1 MTFWDTECPACL
13 AKRGAIVDE
22 FRTWLKQPFSAD
34 MDAFH
39 WFLFFGL
46 IIAISILWGFALRTV
61 AVVTSA

>member
-1 MTFWDTECPACL
+1 MRVWDTECASCL
-13 AKRGAIVDE
+13 ETRGRIMDT
-22 FRTWLKQPFSAD
+22 FKTWLRQPFSAD

-46 IIAISILWGFALRTV
+46 VIAISVLWGFALRTV

>member
-1 MTFWDTECPACL
+1 MDT
-13 AKRGAIVDE
+13 
-22 FRTWLKQPFSAD
+22 FRTWLNQPFSAD

-61 AVVTSA
+61 ATVTSA

>member
-1 MTFWDTECPACL
+1 MRFMDTTCQACIQ
-13 AKRGAIVDE
+13 KRAAIVDS
-22 FRTWLKQPFSAD
+22 FKAFLKQPFSAD

-61 AVVTSA
+61 QVVTTA

>member
-1 MTFWDTECPACL
+1 MDTFRD
-13 AKRGAIVDE
+13 
-22 FRTWLKQPFSAD
+22 WLSRPFSAD

-61 AVVTSA
+61 ANVTTA